1 VRTSEFVITPVR
13 VLCLGDSLTEGT
25 VGVGFIPFLEEMLPG
40 NQYINLGV
48 NGDTIAGLRRRAERL
63 QMRGEAAVVWIG
75 TNDVMMQPDW
85 DNSSVVEVE
94 YRLLLRAV
102 MARAPVVFAVPP
114 LIAKPE
120 FAEMYDYPLGRAR
133 EMVRRLSEEAGCR
146 YVDIHSS
153 FAWRQGREFTVD
165 GAHLNEAG
173 ARLAAEVLSEHLR
186 VVLV

>member
-1 VRTSEFVITPVR
+1 MRI
-13 VLCLGDSLTEGT
+13 LCLGDSLTEGT

-48 NGDTIAGLRRRAERL
+48 NGDTIAGLRRRAEEL
-63 QMRGEAAVVWIG
+63 QARGDAAIVWIG

-85 DNSSVVEVE
+85 DNSSAVEEE

-102 MARAPVVFAVPP
+102 AERARVVFAVPP
-114 LIAKPE
+114 LVAGRQ
-120 FAEMYDYPLGRAR
+120 FAEMYDYSLGRAR

-146 YVDIHSS
+146 HVDIHSS
-153 FAWRQGREFTVD
+153 FAWRQDREFTID

-173 ARLAAEVLSEHLR
+173 ARLAAEVLAEHLR
-186 VVLV
+186 VVLA